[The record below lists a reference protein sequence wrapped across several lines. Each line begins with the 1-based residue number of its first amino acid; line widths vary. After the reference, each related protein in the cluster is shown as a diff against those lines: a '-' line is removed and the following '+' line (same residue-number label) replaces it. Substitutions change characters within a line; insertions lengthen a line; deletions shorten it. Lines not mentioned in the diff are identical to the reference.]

1 MAEARQRLLIVT
13 RNFPPLWGGME
24 RLNWHMAEELAR
36 TYEVTLVG
44 PSGSIAH
51 APKGIRVI
59 EAPLRPLWR
68 FLLTAT
74 WRSVRLARQ
83 QRPTLVLAGSGLT
96 APIAWLAARA
106 SGARSAAYV
115 HGLDLAVPH
124 PLYRAAWHPALRR
137 IDRIIANSSA
147 SARLAEQI
155 GIARD
160 RIAVVHPGVEIPEL
174 DPTARARFR
183 SRHGLRE
190 GAPVLLSVGRLTTR
204 KGLREFVSDVLP
216 SIVST
221 HPDAVLLI
229 VGDVPAHALFAQ
241 AQTPESILRAAG
253 AAGVDGN
260 VRFLGTLFGQDLAD
274 AYAGADVHVFP
285 VKEIPGDPEGFGMVA
300 IEAAAYGLPTAAYA
314 TGGVVDAVSDG
325 ASGYL
330 APRDDAAAMAAAV
343 LALLRAP
350 RDAMKIRDFSRQFAW
365 PVFGAALTLELTE
378 RIRQ

>member
-1 MAEARQRLLIVT
+1 MADARQRLLIVT

-36 TYEVTLVG
+36 TYEVTVVG
-44 PSGSIAH
+44 PSGSVDH
-51 APKGIRVI
+51 APEGVRVI

-74 WRSVRLARQ
+74 WRAIRLARQ
-83 QRPTLVLAGSGLT
+83 QRPALVLAGSGLT

-106 SGARSAAYV
+106 SGARSAVYV
-115 HGLDLAVPH
+115 HGLDLTVPH
-124 PLYRAAWHPALRR
+124 PLYRTAWHPALRR
-137 IDRIIANSSA
+137 VDRVIANSSA

-216 SIVST
+216 SIVSA
-221 HPDAVLLI
+221 HPDTVLLI

-241 AQTPESILRAAG
+241 AQTPESIRQAAA

-260 VRFLGTLFGQDLAD
+260 VRFLGTLFDQDLAD

-285 VKEIPGDPEGFGMVA
+285 VRDIPNDPEGFGMVA
-300 IEAAAYGLPTAAYA
+300 IEAASHGLPTAAYA
-314 TGGVVDAVSDG
+314 TGGVIDAVEDG
-325 ASGYL
+325 VSGRLVPPDQPLQMASTVAQFL
-330 APRDDAAAMAAAV
+330 SSSADRDVVRQYA
-343 LALLRAP
+343 
-350 RDAMKIRDFSRQFAW
+350 SQFAW
-365 PVFGAALTLELTE
+365 PTFGKALSSVLTE
-378 RIRQ
+378 RVP